1 MPQDYKRCSDH
12 QTNPFCAGVEGPD
25 SKPYITNVNQ
35 TWAWSAKI
43 QKDEDGFYFTALII
57 EWFDR

>member
-1 MPQDYKRCSDH
+1 MPQDYPPCTDH
-12 QTNPFCAGVEGPD
+12 VTNASCAGEGQH
-25 SKPYITNVNQ
+25 PYITSVNQ

-43 QKDEDGFYFTALII
+43 QQDSQGYYFTSIII